1 MSQPRMKPLTPETI
15 QSALLAAFGGA
26 LPAEVDAIVDRE
38 VAARMSMDDKLDFG
52 WSLQGAKP
60 ALRVSVNRPE
70 AKAALSSRFPAFA
83 KHFEAEASARFG
95 AVFGS
100 EDDCVLLVM
109 EPSQPVTAGVPSG
122 FRPYG
127 YMVFS
132 STGEVQ
138 PFTIHE
144 APPPSYLPAAFA
156 AEAADLLGDARSYL
170 WFLRWKDGAVTL
182 FAAANEAA
190 ASPGAQAII
199 GRYGVQVPS
208 AEAVRAHLESGGGE
222 VAAVEVHF
230 LPDGT
235 RAFWL
240 GGVREAAFARFDDPD
255 IFVAGQPPT
264 REAWVTSIGAA
275 LATFDK
281 PAGEALAGDV
291 LYPALVATVP
301 AGTDPAEHFRGAWRA
316 MFEKMAFETPPAR
329 RRVLECAT
337 WGAFFAAQEPV
348 AFGLGLARFA
358 LAHPNVAVGDALAA
372 SYRGRDAESVIAEAR
387 PLRDLAKQGVAT
399 LAQIDAPET
408 FSIPALFGDGDAV
421 LDTLTRAI
429 TGDFTAAAG
438 ALYDWI
444 EAAEDAE
451 FDRDAQVS
459 NLIDELAEEVD
470 AERTE
475 RWYPGSA
482 VSDDEEV

>member
-1 MSQPRMKPLTPETI
+1 MSQARMKSLSPETI
-15 QSALLAAFGGA
+15 ESALLAAYGGSI
-26 LPAEVDAIVDRE
+26 PAEVDAIVDRQ
-38 VAARMSMDDKLDFG
+38 VASAMSMDDKLDFG
-52 WSLQGAKP
+52 WSLAGGKP
-60 ALRVSVNRPE
+60 ALRVSVNRAE
-70 AKAALSSRFPAFA
+70 AKAALSARFPAFA
-83 KHFEAEASARFG
+83 SHFEAHPSARFG

-100 EDDCVLLVM
+100 EDACVLLVM
-109 EPSQPVTAGVPSG
+109 EPSDGIPAGAPSG

-127 YMVFS
+127 YMVFATS
-132 STGEVQ
+132 GEAQ

-144 APPPSYLPAAFA
+144 SPPLDRLPSGFA
-156 AEAADLLGDARSYL
+156 AEASDLLGDGRSYL
-170 WFLRWKDGAVTL
+170 WFVRWKDEAVTL

-199 GRYGVQVPS
+199 GRYGAQAPA
-208 AEAVRAHLESGGGE
+208 AEAVRAQLESGGGE
-222 VAAVEVHF
+222 VAAVEIHF

-255 IFVAGQPPT
+255 IFVAGQAPT

-275 LATFDK
+275 LATFDM

-301 AGTDPAEHFRGAWRA
+301 AGSDPAEHFRAAWRA

-329 RRVLECAT
+329 RRVLEAAA

-358 LAHPNVAVGDALAA
+358 AAHPNVDVKQALGPAFV
-372 SYRGRDAESVIAEAR
+372 GRDVESLVAEAR

-399 LAQIDAPET
+399 LAQIDAPEA
-408 FSIPALFGDGDAV
+408 FSIPSLYGDGDAV

-429 TGDFTAAAG
+429 SGDFTAAAG

-459 NLIDELAEEVD
+459 NLIDDLAEEVD

-482 VSDDEEV
+482 VGDDEEV

>member
-1 MSQPRMKPLTPETI
+1 MKPLTPETME
-15 QSALLAAFGGA
+15 QALSAAFGGSI
-26 LPAEVDAIVDRE
+26 PGEIDAVVDRE

-52 WSLQGAKP
+52 WSLQTGKA
-60 ALRVSVNRPE
+60 ALRVSVNRAE
-70 AKAALSSRFPAFA
+70 AKAALAARFPAFA
-83 KHFEAEASARFG
+83 KHFDAEPSARFG

-100 EDDCVLLVM
+100 EDVCVLLVM
-109 EPSQPVTAGVPSG
+109 EPAQPVLAGVPAG

-127 YMVFS
+127 YMVFAS
-132 STGEVQ
+132 SGEVQ

-144 APPPSYLPAAFA
+144 APPREHLPAGFA
-156 AEAADLLGDARSYL
+156 SEAGDLLGDGRSYL
-170 WFLRWKDGAVTL
+170 WFVRWKDGVVTL

-199 GRYGVQVPS
+199 GRYGAQAPA
-208 AEAVRAHLESGGGE
+208 AEAVRAQLESGGGE

-230 LPDGT
+230 LPDGS

-255 IFVAGQPPT
+255 IFIPGRAPT

-291 LYPALVATVP
+291 LYPALNATVP
-301 AGTDPAEHFRGAWRA
+301 AGTDPAEHFRTAWRA
-316 MFEKMAFETPPAR
+316 IFEKMAFEMPPAR
-329 RRVLECAT
+329 RRVLEAAS
-337 WGAFFAAQEPV
+337 WGAFFAANEPV

-358 LAHPNVAVGDALAA
+358 ASHPNVAVGEALPPA
-372 SYRGRDAESVIAEAR
+372 YRGRDVEGLVAQAR
-387 PLRDLAKQGVAT
+387 PLRELAKQGVAT
-399 LAQIDAPET
+399 LAQIESPEAYSVPT
-408 FSIPALFGDGDAV
+408 LFGDGDAV

-482 VSDDEEV
+482 VSDDDEV